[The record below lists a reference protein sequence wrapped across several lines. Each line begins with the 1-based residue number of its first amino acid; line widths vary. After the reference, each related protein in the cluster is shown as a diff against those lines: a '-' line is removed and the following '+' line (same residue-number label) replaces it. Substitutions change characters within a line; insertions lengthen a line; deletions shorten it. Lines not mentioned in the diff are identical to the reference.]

1 MFDMLTIAA
10 VADEL
15 TTTIAGGRIQR
26 IGLIDPLTVA
36 AEIYA
41 NGRRQALLA
50 SATPQDARVHLT
62 ASLPSLDPAL
72 TPPLLLLLRK
82 YVRNGVLIGVDQPP
96 LERILRL
103 SIAKRLDRHN
113 ERDDDHRPESP
124 LENDADEAEMLGE
137 DEEVELTYV
146 HLVIEVMGRHSN
158 IILTDDDG
166 WIMESAKRVTPA
178 MSRVRTVLPHQ
189 PYLPPPPRDLPD
201 PRQLT
206 AESAAQLLATASPD
220 ADLANLLVR
229 GLRGFSPQMAREIA
243 FRVAGTVDVAI
254 SALPTDATMALAR
267 EIRALMES
275 LTTGRWE
282 PCIYR
287 EDDDEDSPVA
297 GYSAVPMRHLADEF
311 VETRLESISRA
322 VDLAVGEQTVSP
334 RRHTQRRERLARL
347 IAAEHERV
355 EHRLIALRQQL
366 AKGEEAERL
375 REAGELIYGWLWQ
388 IQPGQE
394 TLDVDGATIRL
405 DPTLSPKENAQ
416 AYFERYRKAKGATAQ
431 VPQLIAQTEAELT
444 YLDQLRTLIDQ
455 AETFNDLEALAA
467 EWERFGARSQRP
479 EQNGKHGKPKRL
491 KAPRRPAPL
500 YDRNGNAISIGRTG
514 EQNDL
519 VTFDVAGPE
528 DTWLHAR
535 GVPGSHVV
543 VRWRAPGQEDEA
555 TIAAAAALAA
565 YYSAA
570 RGSGTVEVDVTQRR
584 YVRKIKGGGP
594 GLVTY
599 RNERTI
605 PVQPR
610 REDAL
615 PQLATATSRIG

>member
-15 TTTIAGGRIQR
+15 AATVAGGRIQR
-26 IGLIDPLTVA
+26 IGLVDPLTVA
-36 AEIYA
+36 AETYA
-41 NGRRQALLA
+41 NGRRRALLA
-50 SATPQDARVHLT
+50 SAAPQDARVHLT

-82 YVRNGVLIGVDQPP
+82 YVRNGVLIGVEQPP

-113 ERDDDHRPESP
+113 EREDDQRVESP
-124 LENDADEAEMLGE
+124 VIDDADEAEMLGE
-137 DEEVELTYV
+137 DEEIELTYV

-166 WIMESAKRVTPA
+166 RIMESAKRVTPA

-189 PYLPPPPRDLPD
+189 PYLPPPPRDLSD

-206 AESAAQLLATASPD
+206 TEGAAQLLAGVAAD
-220 ADLANLLVR
+220 ADLANTLVR

-243 FRVAGTVDVAI
+243 FRIAGTVEVPIA
-254 SALPTDATMALAR
+254 ALPADAAATLAR
-267 EIRALMES
+267 ETRALLEP
-275 LTTGRWE
+275 LATGHWS

-287 EDDDEDSPVA
+287 EDDDEDAPIA
-297 GYSAVPMRHLADEF
+297 GYAAVSMRHLAAEL
-311 VETRLESISRA
+311 VETRLDSISQA
-322 VDLAVGEQTVSP
+322 VELAAGEQTVSP
-334 RRHTQRRERLARL
+334 RRHTQRRERLAR
-347 IAAEHERV
+347 IITAEHERV
-355 EHRLIALRQQL
+355 EHRLVALRQQL
-366 AKGEEAERL
+366 AKGEEAEHL

-388 IQPGQE
+388 IQPGQS
-394 TLDVDGATIRL
+394 TLEVDGVIVAL

-431 VPQLIAQTEAELT
+431 VPELIGQTESELT

-467 EWERFGARSQRP
+467 EWERYGARGQRP
-479 EQNGKHGKPKRL
+479 EQHGKRGKPKRL
-491 KAPRRPAPL
+491 KAPKRPAPL
-500 YDRNGNAISIGRTG
+500 YDRDGNAISIGRTG

-519 VTFDVAGPE
+519 VTFDVAGPD

-543 VRWRAPGQEDEA
+543 VRWRVPGQENES

-610 REDAL
+610 REAEI
-615 PQLATATSRIG
+615 PQLGAVGSRNG